1 MLYNDHAD
9 CHQTPHARREKGE
22 EMQDLI
28 YLQKAE
34 PGLGYSY
41 QVTFPASDR
50 LALLEVVRAF
60 KEVVPQS
67 ARLYTRP
74 IWLFRRAYL
83 SPVRTLSEQYALLY
97 QWHLLDTTR
106 LSKEEAL
113 RVIEDR
119 RVTEQE
125 T

>member
-1 MLYNDHAD
+1 MD
-9 CHQTPHARREKGE
+9 
-22 EMQDLI
+22 DLI
-28 YLQKAE
+28 HLQKAE

-67 ARLYTRP
+67 ARMYTRP
-74 IWLFRRAYL
+74 TWLFRRAYL
-83 SPVRTLSEQYALLY
+83 SPVRDLCEQYALLY
-97 QWHLLDTTR
+97 QWHLLDTTS

-113 RVIEDR
+113 HVIEGR
-119 RVTEQE
+119 RAIEQE
-125 T
+125 TRVEAFLGVIQEVPIGA